1 MKGDDIMKL
10 SVFGYELVIPT
21 DIIAAWVSVIL
32 IGIIAGY
39 IIIKK
44 RKLGVVWDY
53 MKTTNHRKV
62 GILYLLFGIIYFF
75 RAGVDALLIR
85 TQLAVPNND
94 FWVFQGEKYNELFTT
109 HGTLM
114 IFFVAMPLLLGLMNI
129 AVPLQIG
136 ARDLAFPF
144 LNALG
149 FWLFFAGSLFF
160 NIAFF
165 INLTPEVG
173 WTGYAPLSRAEFT
186 PGAGTEFYVF
196 GLQIS
201 GLGTIFTALNLIVTI
216 IRHRAP
222 GMSYTRMPLF
232 AWASLITS
240 FLILIAFTVLAIAL
254 YLLMFDR
261 LFGTGFFSGD
271 EGDPVFWQHLFWI
284 FGHPEVY
291 ILALPAFGIF
301 SDIISTFSKKR
312 IFGYGT
318 MVASI
323 GLIGFL
329 GFMVWVHHMF
339 TVGLG
344 PVVNTFFAI
353 TTMAIAIPTG
363 IKVFNWLFTMRGG
376 VIHFTTP
383 MLFALGFIPS
393 FVIGGVTGVML
404 SLSAAD
410 FQFHDTHFVVAHF
423 HYVIIA
429 STILGVFA
437 GLYYWYPKIT
447 GYMLDE
453 KLGKWHFWTFLI
465 GYHITFFPMH
475 ITGLEG
481 MPRRVYTYSE
491 ADGIFILN
499 AISTVGAFLMGIS
512 MLFMI
517 WNVYKTHKKKEQ
529 VSSDPWDGRT
539 LEWMVSSPAPEHTF
553 EPMPVIHSMDAY
565 WYAKVKNKSLPTT
578 TNVRVKPLERDSIQ
592 PFCIAMS
599 LFIVST
605 GLTFCWYWL
614 AILGGVMLF
623 ALLVIRSMTDE
634 REDFYGKS
642 DDHA

>member
-1 MKGDDIMKL
+1 MKL
-10 SVFGYELVIPT
+10 SLFGQNVMIPS
-21 DIIAAWVSVIL
+21 DVIAAWITSIL
-32 IGIIAGY
+32 LAIIIGFF
-39 IIIKK
+39 IIKK
-44 RKLGVVWDY
+44 RKFSMIWKYLR
-53 MKTTNHRKV
+53 TTNHRRI
-62 GILYLLFGIIYFF
+62 GIMYILFGIIYFF
-75 RAGVDALLIR
+75 RAGLDALFIR
-85 TQLAVPNND
+85 AQLAIPNND
-94 FWVFQGEKYNELFTT
+94 FWVFQGEKYNEVFTT

-165 INLTPEVG
+165 INMTPEVG
-173 WTGYAPLSRAEFT
+173 WTGYTPLSRAEYT

-216 IRHRAP
+216 MRHRAP
-222 GMSYTRMPLF
+222 GMKYTRMPLF
-232 AWASLITS
+232 AWATLITS

-261 LFGTGFFSGD
+261 LFGTGFFSGE
-271 EGDPVFWQHLFWI
+271 EGDPIFWQHLFWI

-301 SDIISTFSKKR
+301 SDIIATFSRKR
-312 IFGYGT
+312 IFGYPV
-318 MVASI
+318 MVVSI
-323 GLIGFL
+323 TLIGFL
-329 GFMVWVHHMF
+329 GFMVWSHHMF

-344 PVVNTFFAI
+344 PMANTFFAI
-353 TTMAIAIPTG
+353 TTMAIAVPTG

-393 FVIGGVTGVML
+393 FVMGGVTGVML
-404 SLSAAD
+404 SVSAAD

-447 GYMLDE
+447 GYILDE

-465 GYHITFFPMH
+465 GFHLTFFPMH

-481 MPRRVYTYSE
+481 MPRRVYTYTQ
-491 ADGIFILN
+491 ADGIFLLN
-499 AISTVGAFLMGIS
+499 AASTVGAFLMGIS
-512 MLFMI
+512 MLFAV
-517 WNVYKTHKKKEQ
+517 WNVYITHKKGEK
-529 VSSDPWDGRT
+529 VGNDPWNGRT
-539 LEWMVSSPAPEHTF
+539 LEWTEASPAPEHTF
-553 EPMPVIHSMDAY
+553 EPMPIVDEIDAF
-565 WYAKVKNKSLPTT
+565 WFAKIENRSLATT
-578 TNVRVKPLERDSIQ
+578 LAVRIKPLEQETIQ
-592 PFCIAMS
+592 PFFIAMA
-599 LFIVST
+599 LLVICT
-605 GLTFCWYWL
+605 GLTFTWYWL
-614 AILGGVMLF
+614 TIAGAVLLF
-623 ALLVIRSMTDE
+623 SLLIVRSFTDE
-634 REDFYGKS
+634 RESFYGKE
-642 DDHA
+642 DPYE